1 MAGRPTQARP
11 HPPAHPSSLRRFVAT
26 PTCRIARA
34 RQRCRQAQPGRSSF
48 LTCADYPRPRMLGED
63 LEWYLLFP
71 ARLPPSSD
79 YGCLLMRGSR
89 ACRLQQSWLSGLV
102 APRHVGSS
110 WTRDRTCDPGIG
122 RWILYHWTTREVQRQ
137 FKNISIS
144 HILHGAYLY

>member
-79 YGCLLMRGSR
+79 YGCLLMSLPQGTLPL
-89 ACRLQQSWLSGLV
+89 CLKVKPKCLCLG
-102 APRHVGSS
+102 P
-110 WTRDRTCDPGIG
+110 DPPADGYRKEEIN
-122 RWILYHWTTREVQRQ
+122 T
-137 FKNISIS
+137 SPP
-144 HILHGAYLY
+144 